1 MIPTQKIP
9 SLEEALSGTLYG
21 SAKPDDKRIVMFDP
35 SELTEIDDQPFHPYP
50 PEKLSEL
57 AEDIKTNGQISPCT
71 VRKKDDKYIIL
82 AGRNRKKACEL
93 AGFKVACIVIECDD
107 PTANLILVNSNLNQR
122 QELLPSEKA
131 FAYKLQKE
139 SYEAKGQKKT
149 SAAVAE
155 QNSENVKMI
164 QRYIKLTNLTKDL
177 LDMVDSGR
185 LPLMVGVELSN
196 TADSDM
202 NTISLYLLEHP
213 NLSISVE
220 EAKTIRRLSPITE
233 TELQHVF
240 YPDEFGSPKTD
251 SKDKTD
257 KEKNKAN
264 YILLKIEDLKC
275 LNCDFDFDNAK
286 KSEIKDFIFDSLE
299 NYFKSENNLR
309 NKESVRSSNMSR
321 TCALNLNQQMI
332 RQNNNTIITDPKGEL
347 K

>member
-9 SLEEALSGTLYG
+9 SLEEALSQTLYG
-21 SAKPDDKRIVMFDP
+21 SVKPDDKRVIMLDP
-35 SELTEIDDQPFHPYP
+35 SELIEIEDQPFHPYP

-57 AEDIKTNGQISPCT
+57 AEDIKANGQISPCT
-71 VRKKDDKYIIL
+71 VRKKDGKYIIL

-185 LPLMVGVELSN
+185 LPLMVGVEFSN
-196 TADSDM
+196 MTGNDM
-202 NTISLYLLEHP
+202 DTISLYLLDHV
-213 NLSISVE
+213 NLPVSVE
-220 EAKTIRRLSPITE
+220 QAKAIRRLSPITE
-233 TELQHVF
+233 TELQSLF
-240 YPDEFGSPKTD
+240 YPDEFGSPKPD
-251 SKDKTD
+251 SKKKMD
-257 KEKNKAN
+257 KEKAKVS
-264 YILLKIEDLKC
+264 YVSLKVEDLKC
-275 LNCDFDFDNAK
+275 LSCDFNFDNAK
-286 KSEIKDFIFDSLE
+286 KSEIKDFIFECLE
-299 NYFKSENNLR
+299 NYFN
-309 NKESVRSSNMSR
+309 R
-321 TCALNLNQQMI
+321 T
-332 RQNNNTIITDPKGEL
+332 
-347 K
+347 